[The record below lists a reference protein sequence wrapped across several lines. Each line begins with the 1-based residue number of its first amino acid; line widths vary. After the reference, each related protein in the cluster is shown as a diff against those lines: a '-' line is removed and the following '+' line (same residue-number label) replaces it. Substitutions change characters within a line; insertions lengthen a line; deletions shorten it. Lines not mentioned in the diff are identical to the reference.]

1 MCYFNGFKEHVTQY
15 ADFNITVSNNMF
27 CSVCRFWYFQRTL
40 LSPDYRFWKSCSRLN
55 KWRPVIFEDW
65 PYIDFSSVLLHFLN
79 GKIALFFFAE
89 YFVWLQCV
97 PMLSLRCVLCS
108 VRSVAFRLC
117 NIADAFN
124 YLLYPHFCG
133 LNSWTAQEK
142 QKKSKCGTPEGGLQ
156 HKHLL
161 DSSGDDRRRP
171 LSHFPF
177 EHLQRQMEAAF
188 ATSVQ
193 RLESVAVCWL
203 RFLKVLLLKTKH
215 VWPGA
220 MWVDEVFTSCKIRE
234 RSAVTFVFWIW
245 ILHNC
250 SCSCVAW
257 LAAT

>member
-1 MCYFNGFKEHVTQY
+1 
-15 ADFNITVSNNMF
+15 
-27 CSVCRFWYFQRTL
+27 
-40 LSPDYRFWKSCSRLN
+40 
-55 KWRPVIFEDW
+55 
-65 PYIDFSSVLLHFLN
+65 
-79 GKIALFFFAE
+79 
-89 YFVWLQCV
+89 
-97 PMLSLRCVLCS
+97 MLSLRCVLCS

-133 LNSWTAQEK
+133 LNWWTAQEK

-193 RLESVAVCWL
+193 RLESVAVC
-203 RFLKVLLLKTKH
+203 
-215 VWPGA
+215 
-220 MWVDEVFTSCKIRE
+220 
-234 RSAVTFVFWIW
+234 
-245 ILHNC
+245 
-250 SCSCVAW
+250 
-257 LAAT
+257 